1 MSQGDGHV
9 FITGCS
15 TGIGRASV
23 VHLAALGFH
32 VLAAVR
38 TAEHARAV
46 EQAGGANVKAVMLD
60 VTEAAAVAAAAKT
73 VREACGEDGLMGLVN
88 NAGIVVHGPVEFVP
102 LSEWRRQF
110 EVNLFGQ
117 IALTQAMLPLLRKGV
132 TARGHGSGRIV
143 MISSI
148 AGLIAQPI
156 LSPYNASKYALE
168 AVSDSLRMELRGQ
181 GIRVCLIEPGAIDTP
196 IWNKAEA
203 NPDVFPPNHPAREL
217 YGRAIDGITNA
228 SRKSARNALPAE
240 KVARVVAACLTR
252 KRPRSRYPVCLE
264 SHVGSAAKALLPTA
278 VMDAGICWALGV

>member
-1 MSQGDGHV
+1 MNQCKGHV

-15 TGIGRASV
+15 SGIGRASV
-23 VHLAALGFH
+23 MHLAQQGFR

-38 TAEHARAV
+38 SEKDARAV
-46 EQAGGANVKAVMLD
+46 EKDGAKSVLLD
-60 VTEAAAVAAAAKT
+60 VTDAAAVAAAAQT
-73 VREACGEDGLMGLVN
+73 AREICGDDGLIGLVN

-102 LSEWRRQF
+102 LCEWRKQF

-117 IALTQAMLPLLRKGV
+117 IALTQAMLPLLRRGV
-132 TARGHGSGRIV
+132 AAHGPGSARIV

-156 LSPYNASKYALE
+156 LAPYNASKYALE

-203 NPDVFPPNHPAREL
+203 NPHAFPPDHPARAL

-228 SRKSARNALPAE
+228 SRKSASKALPAE
-240 KVARVVAACLTR
+240 RVARVVAACLMR